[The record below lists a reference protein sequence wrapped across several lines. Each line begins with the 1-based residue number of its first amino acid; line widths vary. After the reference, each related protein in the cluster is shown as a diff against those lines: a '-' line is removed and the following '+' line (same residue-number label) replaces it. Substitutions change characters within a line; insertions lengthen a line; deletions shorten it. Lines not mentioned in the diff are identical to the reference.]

1 MLLMRVYNNNV
12 SKPNKI
18 DDKEEEKK
26 KKKKKQ

>member
-1 MLLMRVYNNNV
+1 MLLMRVYSNNV

-26 KKKKKQ
+26 KKKKQ